1 VREGNEAG
9 ARRGTNYEILYGAPA
24 ESPIRGRQYAS
35 EATAEANL
43 RAQFRPTMHAAFSW
57 WPADD
62 LGKRATAASARSG
75 PASRFERLYVDS
87 GMVRGGADDTCVGLL
102 ILSALFRST
111 HVVMSE
117 CREQKVVEMGC
128 LARVRRHFRES
139 GGISP
144 SDNPKYTGGQT

>member
-1 VREGNEAG
+1 MMLMV
-9 ARRGTNYEILYGAPA
+9 
-24 ESPIRGRQYAS
+24 SGRKAIS
-35 EATAEANL
+35 LPRWLKAL
-43 RAQFRPTMHAAFSW
+43 GWFAAV
-57 WPADD
+57 PMT
-62 LGKRATAASARSG
+62 L
-75 PASRFERLYVDS
+75 
-87 GMVRGGADDTCVGLL
+87 VGLL